1 MTPAVFLDRDGTLID
16 DPDYLDHLDQI
27 AIYPWTAD
35 ALRLLRRAGFALVV
49 VTNQSGVGRGLFP
62 ETFVGEVHARLA
74 AELASGGASIDAWY
88 HCPHYAAS
96 TDPRYGLACDCRKPK
111 PGLIH
116 RAAADL
122 DLDLSRSVVV
132 GDRWSDVGLARAV
145 GAAAIMVETGAGA
158 RQARRPVDGLRADVV
173 LPSLA
178 EAASWI
184 LRERR

>member
-1 MTPAVFLDRDGTLID
+1 M
-16 DPDYLDHLDQI
+16 
-27 AIYPWTAD
+27 
-35 ALRLLRRAGFALVV
+35 
-49 VTNQSGVGRGLFP
+49 
-62 ETFVGEVHARLA
+62 HARLA

-132 GDRWSDVGLARAV
+132 GDRWSDVAAARAV
-145 GAAAIMVETGAGA
+145 GAAGLLVRTGVGAQEERSPEPGLTADAI
-158 RQARRPVDGLRADVV
+158 
-173 LPSLA
+173 LPSLP
-178 EAASWI
+178 EAVSWI